1 MSIRAFWNSLK
12 EGIQGIVRH
21 PLVTI
26 ASVSTILLML
36 LLMSVFFIFSANAR
50 FIMKKVG
57 QQPPIEVYMKLG
69 CTQEQMDLLVNYLN
83 ENKPEKIKS
92 FDGLSPEDNY
102 TRFRKELG
110 DSASILDDF
119 DYNTYLPFTVMV
131 QLTDPGYADDVVMHL
146 NAIPGVEKVMQESN
160 VMKFLTR
167 ATHTVNIAIVV
178 AFTVLFLISLFI
190 ISNMVR
196 ISVYSRSTEIAIM
209 KFVGATNGYIR
220 LPYIVEGAL
229 VGLVSALCAWGI
241 TYFAYR
247 AIYGRAMRSV
257 DPSSLYALLPMRS
270 LSLSVLILCLC
281 SGMVIGAVG
290 SGIAVRKY
298 VKV

>member
-1 MSIRAFWNSLK
+1 MSFRALKNSFK
-12 EGIQGIVRH
+12 EGLQGIVRH
-21 PLVTI
+21 PLVTV
-26 ASVSTILLML
+26 ASITTILLML

-50 FIMKKVG
+50 YVMKKVG

-69 CTQEQMDLLVNYLN
+69 CTQDEMDMVVSYLQSA
-83 ENKPEKIKS
+83 PEMVKGYRG
-92 FDGLSPEDNY
+92 FSPEQNY
-102 TRFRKELG
+102 NRFRSELG

-119 DYNTYLPFTVMV
+119 DYNNYLPYTITV
-131 QLTDPGYADDVVMHL
+131 QLTDPGYADEVVMRL
-146 NAIPGVEKVMQESN
+146 RAIPGIEKVMQESN

-167 ATHTVNIAIVV
+167 ATKTVNIATVV
-178 AFTVLFLISLFI
+178 AFAVLFLISLFI

-220 LPYIVEGAL
+220 LPYIVEGAI
-229 VGLVSALCAWGI
+229 VGTVSALCAWGI
-241 TYFAYR
+241 TYLAYTE
-247 AIYGRAMRSV
+247 IYGRAMKNVLTTSV
-257 DPSSLYALLPMRS
+257 YALLPMRS
-270 LSLSVLILCLC
+270 LSVSVLILCLA
-281 SGMVIGAVG
+281 SGIVIGSVG

>member
-1 MSIRAFWNSLK
+1 MSIRAFWNSIK
-12 EGIQGIVRH
+12 EGFQGIIRH

-26 ASVSTILLML
+26 ASISTILLML

-50 FIMKKVG
+50 YVMKKVG

-69 CTQEQMDLLVNYLN
+69 CTQDQLDMLQEYLKTNPQQIKEYHGLTPEQNYN
-83 ENKPEKIKS
+83 
-92 FDGLSPEDNY
+92 
-102 TRFRKELG
+102 RFRKELG

-119 DYNTYLPFTVMV
+119 DYNTYLPYTVTV
-131 QLTDPGYADDVVMHL
+131 QLTDPAYADEVVMRIK
-146 NAIPGVEKVMQESN
+146 AIPGIEKVMQESN

-167 ATHTVNIAIVV
+167 ATKTVNITTFV
-178 AFTVLFLISLFI
+178 AFVVLFLISLFI

-220 LPYIVEGAL
+220 LPYIVEGAI

-241 TYFAYR
+241 THFAYS
-247 AIYGRAMRSV
+247 AIYKKAMLNVVPTSI
-257 DPSSLYALLPMRS
+257 YAILPMRS
-270 LSLSVLILCLC
+270 LSLSILLLCLAC
-281 SGMVIGAVG
+281 GVIIGAIG

>member
-1 MSIRAFWNSLK
+1 MSFRALKNSFK
-12 EGIQGIVRH
+12 EGLQGIVRH
-21 PLVTI
+21 PLVTV
-26 ASVSTILLML
+26 ASITTILLML

-50 FIMKKVG
+50 YIMKKVG

-69 CTQEQMDLLVNYLN
+69 CTQEEMDMVVSYLQ
-83 ENKPEKIKS
+83 S
-92 FDGLSPEDNY
+92 SPEMIKGYRGFSPEQNY
-102 TRFRKELG
+102 TRFRTELG

-119 DYNTYLPFTVMV
+119 DYNNYLPYTITI
-131 QLTDPGYADDVVMHL
+131 QLTDPGYADEVVL
-146 NAIPGVEKVMQESN
+146 RLRAIPGIEKVMQESN

-167 ATHTVNIAIVV
+167 ATKTVNIATVV
-178 AFTVLFLISLFI
+178 AFAVLFLISLFI

-220 LPYIVEGAL
+220 LPYIVEGAI
-229 VGLVSALCAWGI
+229 VGTVSALCAWGI
-241 TYFAYR
+241 TYLAYTE
-247 AIYGRAMRSV
+247 IYERAMKNVLTTSV
-257 DPSSLYALLPMRS
+257 YALLPMRS
-270 LSLSVLILCLC
+270 LSVSVLILCLA
-281 SGMVIGAVG
+281 SGIVIGSVG

>member
-12 EGIQGIVRH
+12 EGFQGIIRH

-26 ASVSTILLML
+26 ASISTILLML

-50 FIMKKVG
+50 YVMKKVG

-69 CTQEQMDLLVNYLN
+69 CTQDQLDMLQEYLKTNPQQIKEYHGLTPEQNYN
-83 ENKPEKIKS
+83 
-92 FDGLSPEDNY
+92 
-102 TRFRKELG
+102 RFRKELG

-119 DYNTYLPFTVMV
+119 DYNTYLPYTVTV
-131 QLTDPGYADDVVMHL
+131 QLTDPAYADEVVMRIK
-146 NAIPGVEKVMQESN
+146 AIPGIEKVMQESN

-167 ATHTVNIAIVV
+167 ATKTVNITTFV
-178 AFTVLFLISLFI
+178 AFVVLFLISLFI

-220 LPYIVEGAL
+220 LPYIVEGAI

-241 TYFAYR
+241 THFAYS
-247 AIYGRAMRSV
+247 AIYKKAMLNVVPTSI
-257 DPSSLYALLPMRS
+257 YAILPMRS
-270 LSLSVLILCLC
+270 LSLSILLLCLAC
-281 SGMVIGAVG
+281 GVIIGSIG

>member
-1 MSIRAFWNSLK
+1 MSLRAFWNSLK
-12 EGIQGIVRH
+12 EGIQGIIRH
-21 PLVTI
+21 PLVTV
-26 ASVSTILLML
+26 ASISTILLML

-69 CTQEQMDLLVNYLN
+69 CTQEQLDMLVSYMESN
-83 ENKPEKIKS
+83 PQMIKEYH
-92 FDGLSPEDNY
+92 GLSPEQNY
-102 TRFRKELG
+102 NRFRKELG

-119 DYNTYLPFTVMV
+119 DYNTYLPYTVTV
-131 QLTDPGYADDVVMHL
+131 QLTDPSYADEVAMRIQG
-146 NAIPGVEKVMQESN
+146 IPGIEKVMQESN

-167 ATHTVNIAIVV
+167 ATRTVNVATVI
-178 AFTVLFLISLFI
+178 AFTVLLLIALFI

-196 ISVYSRSTEIAIM
+196 ISVYSRSAEIAIM

-220 LPYIVEGAL
+220 LPYVVEGAL
-229 VGLVSALCAWGI
+229 VGMVSALCAWGI
-241 TYFAYR
+241 THFAYS
-247 AIYGRAMRSV
+247 ALYERAMKDVVTTSI
-257 DPSSLYALLPMRS
+257 YAILPMK
-270 LSLSVLILCLC
+270 SLSVSVLVLCLAC
-281 SGMVIGAVG
+281 GVIIGSVG

>member
-12 EGIQGIVRH
+12 EGVQGIVRH

-36 LLMSVFFIFSANAR
+36 LLMAVFFIFSANAR
-50 FIMKKVG
+50 YLMKKVG

-69 CTQEQMDLLVNYLN
+69 CTQEQMDMLVDYLQGN
-83 ENKPEKIKS
+83 PQIKGYQ
-92 FDGLSPEDNY
+92 GLSPEQNY
-102 TRFRKELG
+102 ERFRKDLG

-119 DYNTYLPFTVMV
+119 DYNTYLPYTVTV
-131 QLTDPGYADDVVMHL
+131 QLTDPAYADEVVMRL
-146 NAIPGVEKVMQESN
+146 KAIPGIEKVMQESH
-160 VMKFLTR
+160 VMKFLTS
-167 ATHTVNIAIVV
+167 ATKTVNVATVV
-178 AFTVLFLISLFI
+178 SFIVLFVISLFI

-196 ISVYSRSTEIAIM
+196 ISVYSRATEIAIM

-220 LPYIVEGAL
+220 LPYVVEGAL
-229 VGLVSALCAWGI
+229 VGMVSALCAWGI
-241 TYFAYR
+241 THAAYS
-247 AIYGRAMRSV
+247 AIYKRAMRNV
-257 DPSSLYALLPMRS
+257 DPSSIYSILTMRS
-270 LSLSVLILCLC
+270 LSLSVLILCLA
-281 SGMVIGAVG
+281 SGVIIGSIG

>member
-1 MSIRAFWNSLK
+1 MSFRALKNSFK
-12 EGIQGIVRH
+12 EGLQGIVRH
-21 PLVTI
+21 PLVTV
-26 ASVSTILLML
+26 ASITTILLML

-50 FIMKKVG
+50 SIMKKVG

-69 CTQEQMDLLVNYLN
+69 CTQEQMDMVVSYLQ
-83 ENKPEKIKS
+83 S
-92 FDGLSPEDNY
+92 SPEMIKGYRGFSPEQNY
-102 TRFRKELG
+102 TRFRTELG

-119 DYNTYLPFTVMV
+119 DYNNYLPYTITI
-131 QLTDPGYADDVVMHL
+131 QLTDPGYADEVVL
-146 NAIPGVEKVMQESN
+146 RLRAIPGIEKVMQESN

-167 ATHTVNIAIVV
+167 ATKTVNIATVV
-178 AFTVLFLISLFI
+178 AFAVLFLISLFI

-220 LPYIVEGAL
+220 LPYIVEGAI
-229 VGLVSALCAWGI
+229 VGTVSALCAWGI
-241 TYFAYR
+241 TYLAYTE
-247 AIYGRAMRSV
+247 IYERAMKNVLTTSV
-257 DPSSLYALLPMRS
+257 YALLPMRS
-270 LSLSVLILCLC
+270 LSVSVLILCLA
-281 SGMVIGAVG
+281 SGIVIGSVG

>member
-12 EGIQGIVRH
+12 EGVQGIVRH

-36 LLMSVFFIFSANAR
+36 LLMAVFFIFSANAR
-50 FIMKKVG
+50 YLMKKVG

-69 CTQEQMDLLVNYLN
+69 CTQEQMDMLVDYLQGN
-83 ENKPEKIKS
+83 PQIKGYQ
-92 FDGLSPEDNY
+92 GLSPEQNY
-102 TRFRKELG
+102 ERFRKDLG

-119 DYNTYLPFTVMV
+119 DYNTYIPYTVTV
-131 QLTDPGYADDVVMHL
+131 QLTDPAYADEVVMRL
-146 NAIPGVEKVMQESN
+146 KAIPGIEKVMQESH
-160 VMKFLTR
+160 VMKFLTS
-167 ATHTVNIAIVV
+167 ATKTVNVATVV
-178 AFTVLFLISLFI
+178 SFIVLFVISLFI

-196 ISVYSRSTEIAIM
+196 ISVYSRATEIAIM

-220 LPYIVEGAL
+220 LPYVVEGAL
-229 VGLVSALCAWGI
+229 VGMVSALCAWGI
-241 TYFAYR
+241 THAAYS
-247 AIYGRAMRSV
+247 AIYKRAMRNV
-257 DPSSLYALLPMRS
+257 DPSSIYSILTMKS
-270 LSLSVLILCLC
+270 LSLSVLILCLA
-281 SGMVIGAVG
+281 SGVIIGSIG

>member
-1 MSIRAFWNSLK
+1 MSFRALKNSFK
-12 EGIQGIVRH
+12 EGLQGIVRH
-21 PLVTI
+21 PLVTV
-26 ASVSTILLML
+26 ASITTILLML

-50 FIMKKVG
+50 YVMKKVG

-69 CTQEQMDLLVNYLN
+69 CTQDEMDMVVSYLQSA
-83 ENKPEKIKS
+83 PEMIKGYRG
-92 FDGLSPEDNY
+92 FSPEQNY
-102 TRFRKELG
+102 NRFRSELG

-119 DYNTYLPFTVMV
+119 DYNNYLPYTITV
-131 QLTDPGYADDVVMHL
+131 QLTDPGYADEVVMRL
-146 NAIPGVEKVMQESN
+146 RAIPGIEKVMQESN

-167 ATHTVNIAIVV
+167 ATKTVNIATVV
-178 AFTVLFLISLFI
+178 AFAVLFLISLFI

-220 LPYIVEGAL
+220 LPYIVEGAI
-229 VGLVSALCAWGI
+229 VGTVSALCAWGI
-241 TYFAYR
+241 TYLAYTE
-247 AIYGRAMRSV
+247 IYGRAMKNVLTTSV
-257 DPSSLYALLPMRS
+257 YALLPMRS
-270 LSLSVLILCLC
+270 LSVSVLILCLA
-281 SGMVIGAVG
+281 SGIVIGSVG

>member
-1 MSIRAFWNSLK
+1 MSFRALKNSFK
-12 EGIQGIVRH
+12 EGLQGIVRH
-21 PLVTI
+21 PLVTV
-26 ASVSTILLML
+26 ASITTILLML

-50 FIMKKVG
+50 YVMKKVG

-69 CTQEQMDLLVNYLN
+69 CTQDEMDMVVSYLQSS
-83 ENKPEKIKS
+83 PTMIKGYRG
-92 FDGLSPEDNY
+92 FSPEQNY
-102 TRFRKELG
+102 TRFRTELG

-119 DYNTYLPFTVMV
+119 DYNTYLPYTITV
-131 QLTDPGYADDVVMHL
+131 QLTDPGYADEVVMRL
-146 NAIPGVEKVMQESN
+146 RAIPGIEKVMQESN

-167 ATHTVNIAIVV
+167 ATKTVNIATVV
-178 AFTVLFLISLFI
+178 AFAVLFLISLFI

-220 LPYIVEGAL
+220 LPYIVEGAI
-229 VGLVSALCAWGI
+229 VGTVSALCAWGI
-241 TYFAYR
+241 TYLAYTE
-247 AIYGRAMRSV
+247 IYGRAMKNVLTTSV
-257 DPSSLYALLPMRS
+257 YALLPMRS
-270 LSLSVLILCLC
+270 LSVSVLILCLA
-281 SGMVIGAVG
+281 SGIVIGSVG

>member
-12 EGIQGIVRH
+12 EGFQGIIRH

-26 ASVSTILLML
+26 ASISTILLML

-50 FIMKKVG
+50 YVMKKVG

-69 CTQEQMDLLVNYLN
+69 CTQDQLDLLQEYLKTNPQQIKEYHGLTPEQNYN
-83 ENKPEKIKS
+83 
-92 FDGLSPEDNY
+92 
-102 TRFRKELG
+102 RFRKELG

-119 DYNTYLPFTVMV
+119 DYNTYLPYTVTV
-131 QLTDPGYADDVVMHL
+131 QLTDPAYADEVVMRIK
-146 NAIPGVEKVMQESN
+146 AIPGIEKVMQESN

-167 ATHTVNIAIVV
+167 ATKTVNITTFV
-178 AFTVLFLISLFI
+178 AFVVLFLISLFI

-220 LPYIVEGAL
+220 LPYIVEGAI

-241 TYFAYR
+241 THFAYS
-247 AIYGRAMRSV
+247 AIYKKAMLNVVPTSI
-257 DPSSLYALLPMRS
+257 YAILPMRS
-270 LSLSVLILCLC
+270 LSLSILLLCLAC
-281 SGMVIGAVG
+281 GVIIGSIG

>member
-1 MSIRAFWNSLK
+1 MSLRAFWNSLK
-12 EGIQGIVRH
+12 EGIQGIIRH
-21 PLVTI
+21 PLVTV
-26 ASVSTILLML
+26 ASISTILLML

-69 CTQEQMDLLVNYLN
+69 CTQEQLDMLVSYMESN
-83 ENKPEKIKS
+83 PQMIKEYH
-92 FDGLSPEDNY
+92 GLSPEQNY
-102 TRFRKELG
+102 NRFRKELG

-119 DYNTYLPFTVMV
+119 DYNTYLPYTVTV
-131 QLTDPGYADDVVMHL
+131 QLTDPSYADEVAMRIQG
-146 NAIPGVEKVMQESN
+146 IPGIEKVMQESN

-167 ATHTVNIAIVV
+167 ATRTVNVATVI
-178 AFTVLFLISLFI
+178 AFTVLLLIALFI

-196 ISVYSRSTEIAIM
+196 ISVYSRSAEIAIM

-220 LPYIVEGAL
+220 LPYVVEGAL
-229 VGLVSALCAWGI
+229 VGMVSALCAWGI
-241 TYFAYR
+241 THFAYSEL
-247 AIYGRAMRSV
+247 YKRAMKDVVST
-257 DPSSLYALLPMRS
+257 SIYAILPMK
-270 LSLSVLILCLC
+270 SLSVSVLVLCLAC
-281 SGMVIGAVG
+281 GVIIGSVG

>member
-12 EGIQGIVRH
+12 EGVQGIVRH

-36 LLMSVFFIFSANAR
+36 LLMAVFFIFSANAR
-50 FIMKKVG
+50 YLMKKVG

-69 CTQEQMDLLVNYLN
+69 CTQEQMDMLVDYLQGN
-83 ENKPEKIKS
+83 PQIKGYQ
-92 FDGLSPEDNY
+92 GLSPEQNY
-102 TRFRKELG
+102 ERFRKDLG

-119 DYNTYLPFTVMV
+119 DYNTYLPYTVTV
-131 QLTDPGYADDVVMHL
+131 QLTDPAYADEVVMRL
-146 NAIPGVEKVMQESN
+146 KAIPGIEKVMQESH
-160 VMKFLTR
+160 VMKFLTS
-167 ATHTVNIAIVV
+167 ATKTVNVATVV
-178 AFTVLFLISLFI
+178 SFIVLFVISLFI

-196 ISVYSRSTEIAIM
+196 ISVCSRATEIAIM

-220 LPYIVEGAL
+220 LPYVVEGAL
-229 VGLVSALCAWGI
+229 VGMVSALCAWGI
-241 TYFAYR
+241 THAAYS
-247 AIYGRAMRSV
+247 AIYKRAMRNV
-257 DPSSLYALLPMRS
+257 DPSSIYSILTMKS
-270 LSLSVLILCLC
+270 LSLSVLILCLA
-281 SGMVIGAVG
+281 SGVIIGSIG

>member
-12 EGIQGIVRH
+12 EGVQGIVRH

-36 LLMSVFFIFSANAR
+36 LLMAVFFIFSANAR
-50 FIMKKVG
+50 YLMKKVG

-69 CTQEQMDLLVNYLN
+69 CTQEQMDMLVDYLQGN
-83 ENKPEKIKS
+83 PQIKGYQ
-92 FDGLSPEDNY
+92 GLSPEQNY
-102 TRFRKELG
+102 ERFRKDLG

-119 DYNTYLPFTVMV
+119 DYNTYLPYTVTV
-131 QLTDPGYADDVVMHL
+131 QLTDPAYADEVVMRL
-146 NAIPGVEKVMQESN
+146 KAIRSIEKVMQESH
-160 VMKFLTR
+160 VMKFLTS
-167 ATHTVNIAIVV
+167 ATKTVNVATVV
-178 AFTVLFLISLFI
+178 SFIVLFVISLFI

-196 ISVYSRSTEIAIM
+196 ISVYSRATEIAIM

-220 LPYIVEGAL
+220 LPYVVEGAL
-229 VGLVSALCAWGI
+229 VGMVSALCAWGI
-241 TYFAYR
+241 THAAYS
-247 AIYGRAMRSV
+247 AIYKRAMRNV
-257 DPSSLYALLPMRS
+257 DPSSIYSILTMKS
-270 LSLSVLILCLC
+270 LSLSVLILCLA
-281 SGMVIGAVG
+281 SGVIIGSIG

>member
-12 EGIQGIVRH
+12 EGFQGIIRH

-26 ASVSTILLML
+26 ASISTILLML

-50 FIMKKVG
+50 YVMKKVG

-69 CTQEQMDLLVNYLN
+69 CTQDQLDLLQEYLKTNPQQIKEYHGLTPEQNYN
-83 ENKPEKIKS
+83 
-92 FDGLSPEDNY
+92 
-102 TRFRKELG
+102 RFRKELG

-119 DYNTYLPFTVMV
+119 DYNTYLPYTVTV
-131 QLTDPGYADDVVMHL
+131 QLTDPAYADEVVMRIK
-146 NAIPGVEKVMQESN
+146 AIPGIEKVMQESN

-167 ATHTVNIAIVV
+167 ATKTVNITTFV
-178 AFTVLFLISLFI
+178 AFVVLFLISLFI

-220 LPYIVEGAL
+220 LPYIVEGAI

-241 TYFAYR
+241 THFSYS
-247 AIYGRAMRSV
+247 AIYKKAMLNVVPTSI
-257 DPSSLYALLPMRS
+257 YAILPMRS
-270 LSLSVLILCLC
+270 LSLSILLLCLAC
-281 SGMVIGAVG
+281 GVIIGSIG

>member
-12 EGIQGIVRH
+12 EGFQGIIRH

-26 ASVSTILLML
+26 ASISTILLML

-50 FIMKKVG
+50 YVMKKVG

-69 CTQEQMDLLVNYLN
+69 CTQDQLDMLQENLKTNPQQIKEYHGLTPEQNYN
-83 ENKPEKIKS
+83 
-92 FDGLSPEDNY
+92 
-102 TRFRKELG
+102 RFRKELG

-119 DYNTYLPFTVMV
+119 DYNTYLPYTVTV
-131 QLTDPGYADDVVMHL
+131 QLTDPAYADEVVMRIK
-146 NAIPGVEKVMQESN
+146 AIPGIEKVMQESN

-167 ATHTVNIAIVV
+167 ATKTVNITTFV
-178 AFTVLFLISLFI
+178 AFVVLFLISLFI

-220 LPYIVEGAL
+220 LPYIVEGAI

-241 TYFAYR
+241 THFAYS
-247 AIYGRAMRSV
+247 AIYKKAMLNVVPTSI
-257 DPSSLYALLPMRS
+257 YAILPMRS
-270 LSLSVLILCLC
+270 LSLSILLLCLAC
-281 SGMVIGAVG
+281 GVIIGSIG

>member
-1 MSIRAFWNSLK
+1 MSFRAFWNSLK

-26 ASVSTILLML
+26 ASISTILLML

-50 FIMKKVG
+50 YIMKKVG

-69 CTQEQMDLLVNYLN
+69 CTQDQMNMLVDYLN
-83 ENKPEKIKS
+83 ENKPEKIKG
-92 FDGLSPEDNY
+92 FKGLSPEENY

-119 DYNTYLPFTVMV
+119 DYNTYLPYTVTV
-131 QLTDPGYADDVVMHL
+131 QLTDPSYSDDVVMHIR
-146 NAIPGVEKVMQESN
+146 AIPGIEKVMQESN
-160 VMKFLTR
+160 VMKFLTK
-167 ATHTVNIAIVV
+167 ATKTVNIATVI

-196 ISVYSRSTEIAIM
+196 ISVYSRATEIAIM
-209 KFVGATNGYIR
+209 KFVGATNRYIR
-220 LPYIVEGAL
+220 FPYIVEGAL

-241 TYFAYR
+241 TYFAYG
-247 AIYGRAMRSV
+247 AIYVRAMKSV
-257 DPSSLYALLPMRS
+257 DPSSIYALLPMRN

-281 SGMVIGAVG
+281 SGMIIGAVG